1 MNMSRSCF
9 LPGSASTANGGARP
23 DVLARRIAAGR
34 AVTLDG
40 SSLTCADVDR
50 VARLAAPVQLSTE
63 PAVRERVTR
72 ARDTVAA
79 AVAAGATVYGV
90 TTGFGGMADTAIP
103 PDLAGQL
110 QQGLLAFLHAGAG
123 DPLPERDVRAA
134 MLIRAN
140 SHLRGASGVRWELI
154 ERSAVLLRAGVTPV
168 VRDLGSIGASGDLVP
183 LAAIARAVIGSAR
196 QPVVTSGGTVTT
208 AREALSA
215 LGLPPLSLQ
224 AKEGLALVNG
234 TAVSTA
240 RATLCVLDAIDYLD
254 VVTAFHGLA
263 VHALGASSE
272 PYAAFTHEHKPHAGQ
287 ARIAERMRRLTD
299 GAGASGSQLAERLA
313 SGKLGQ
319 DRYALRCIPQYLGP
333 VADCLDRACDQLEV
347 EMNSTT
353 DNPLVDPAD
362 GRFFH
367 GGNFLAEYV
376 ATAMDS
382 LRAHLALACKHV
394 DVQVATLMAPEHSS
408 GLPPSLVGNTA
419 LSVNMGL
426 KGLQILG
433 NSIMPL
439 VTYFAAPIADR
450 FPTHAEQFNQN
461 INSQSYGAARL
472 AREQIELARRHL
484 AVALVAV
491 TQAVELKAQR
501 AHGTHDARALLSPPA
516 ASIYTTIKDVLGS
529 PVTPGRPTVWD
540 DTDQPLE
547 AFVDRV
553 FADLAA
559 CGRIADACKL
569 N

>member
-1 MNMSRSCF
+1 MPPDPS
-9 LPGSASTANGGARP
+9 GSPAHGAHPAFDAPP
-23 DVLARRIAAGR
+23 DVPARRITADT
-34 AVTLDG
+34 AVVLDG
-40 SSLTCADVDR
+40 SSLTCADVDQ
-50 VARLAAPVQLSTE
+50 VARLGAPVRLSTE

-90 TTGFGGMADTAIP
+90 TTGFGGMGNIAIS
-103 PDLAGQL
+103 PDLAEQL
-110 QQGLLAFLHAGAG
+110 QENLLAFLHAGAG

-183 LAAIARAVIGSAR
+183 LAAIARAVIGSER
-196 QPVVTSGGTVTT
+196 QQVMTSSGRVTT
-208 AREALSA
+208 ARQALSA
-215 LGLPPLSLQ
+215 LGLPPLRLQ

-240 RATLCVLDAIDYLD
+240 RAALCVLDTIDYLD
-254 VVTAFHGLA
+254 VAVAFHGLA
-263 VHALGASSE
+263 VHALGASNE
-272 PYAAFTHEHKPHAGQ
+272 PYATFTHKHKPHAGQ
-287 ARIAERMRRLTD
+287 VRIAERMRMLTNET
-299 GAGASGSQLAERLA
+299 GVLGSQLTKRVA
-313 SGKLGQ
+313 SGELGQ

-333 VADCLDRACDQLEV
+333 VADCFDRVRDQLEV
-347 EMNSTT
+347 EMNAAT
-353 DNPLVDPAD
+353 DNPLVDPVD

-419 LSVNMGL
+419 LTVNMGL

-491 TQAVELKAQR
+491 TQAVELKAER
-501 AHGTHDARALLSPPA
+501 THGTHDARSLLSAPA
-516 ASIYTTIKDVLGS
+516 ASIYMAIKDVLGS
-529 PVTPGRPTVWD
+529 QITSSRPTIWD
-540 DTDQPLE
+540 DADHPLE

-553 FADLAA
+553 SADLVVH
-559 CGRIADACKL
+559 GRIADACRL
-569 N
+569 D

>member
-1 MNMSRSCF
+1 MPSDAG
-9 LPGSASTANGGARP
+9 GSPAHGKLRASGAAP
-23 DVLARRIAAGR
+23 DVRARRITAGS

-50 VARLAAPVQLSTE
+50 VARLGIPVQLSTE
-63 PAVRERVTR
+63 PAVRERVDR
-72 ARDTVAA
+72 ARDMVAA
-79 AVAAGATVYGV
+79 AVAAGETVYGV

-103 PDLAGQL
+103 PDLAEQL
-110 QQGLLAFLHAGAG
+110 QESLLAFLHAGAG

-154 ERSAVLLRAGVTPV
+154 ERSVVLLRAGVTPV

-183 LAAIARAVIGSAR
+183 LAAIARAVTGSER
-196 QPVVTSGGTVTT
+196 QQVVTSSGTVTT
-208 AREALSA
+208 AREALSS
-215 LGLPPLSLQ
+215 LGLPPLTLQ

-240 RATLCVLDAIDYLD
+240 RAALCVMDAIDYLD

-263 VHALGASSE
+263 VHALGASNES
-272 PYAAFTHEHKPHAGQ
+272 YATFTHEHKPHAGQ
-287 ARIAERMRRLTD
+287 IRIAERMRRLTN
-299 GAGASGSQLAERLA
+299 GTGVFGSQLAERLA

-333 VADCLDRACDQLEV
+333 VADCLDRARDQLEV

-353 DNPLVDPAD
+353 DNPLVDPVE

-394 DVQVATLMAPEHSS
+394 DVQVATLMAPEHSG

-491 TQAVELKAQR
+491 TQAVELKAKR
-501 AHGTHDARALLSPPA
+501 THGTHDARALLSPSA

-529 PVTPGRPTVWD
+529 QITPNRPTVWD
-540 DTDQPLE
+540 DTDHPLE
-547 AFVDRV
+547 LFADHV
-553 FADLAA
+553 FADLAVH
-559 CGRIADACKL
+559 GRIANACKL

>member
-1 MNMSRSCF
+1 MHPATSYE
-9 LPGSASTANGGARP
+9 LPKP
-23 DVLARRIAAGR
+23 RIADLR
-34 AVTLDG
+34 HQRVVLDG

-63 PAVRERVTR
+63 PAVRERVAR

-79 AVAAGATVYGV
+79 AVAAGETVYGV
-90 TTGFGGMADTAIP
+90 TTGFGGMGDTAIS
-103 PDLAGQL
+103 PDLAEQL
-110 QQGLLAFLHAGAG
+110 QGNLLAFLHTGAG

-154 ERSAVLLRAGVTPV
+154 ERSVVLLRAGVTPV

-183 LAAIARAVIGSAR
+183 LAAIARAVIGSER
-196 QPVVTSGGTVTT
+196 QKVVTSGRTVT

-215 LGLPPLSLQ
+215 LGLPPLRLQ

-240 RATLCVLDAIDYLD
+240 RATLCVLDAIDYVD
-254 VVTAFHGLA
+254 VVMAFHGLA
-263 VHALGASSE
+263 VHALGASNE
-272 PYAAFTHEHKPHAGQ
+272 PYATFTHEHKPHAGQ
-287 ARIAERMRRLTD
+287 VRIAERMRKLTN
-299 GAGASGSQLAERLA
+299 GAGVFGSQLAERLA

-319 DRYALRCIPQYLGP
+319 DRYALRCIPQFLGP
-333 VADCLDRACDQLEV
+333 VADCLDRVRDQLEV

-353 DNPLVDPAD
+353 DNPLVDPVEA
-362 GRFFH
+362 RFFH

-394 DVQVATLMAPEHSS
+394 DVQVATLMAPEHSG

-419 LSVNMGL
+419 LTVNTGL

-501 AHGTHDARALLSPPA
+501 THGTHDARALLSPSA
-516 ASIYTTIKDVLGS
+516 ASIYMTIKDVLGS
-529 PVTPGRPTVWD
+529 QITPNRPTVWD
-540 DTDQPLE
+540 DADHPLE
-547 AFVDRV
+547 ALVDRA
-553 FADLAA
+553 FADLAVH
-559 CGRIADACKL
+559 GRIADACRL
-569 N
+569 D

>member
-1 MNMSRSCF
+1 MLIDQGGPLARETPTTF
-9 LPGSASTANGGARP
+9 AAPPDAPARRSTAEGA
-23 DVLARRIAAGR
+23 V
-34 AVTLDG
+34 VLDG

-50 VARLAAPVQLSTE
+50 VARLGAPVRLSAE

-72 ARDTVAA
+72 ACDRVAE
-79 AVAAGATVYGV
+79 AVAAGEAVYGV
-90 TTGFGGMADTAIP
+90 TTGFGGMGNISISS
-103 PDLAGQL
+103 DLAEQL
-110 QQGLLAFLHAGAG
+110 QENLLAFLHAGAG

-154 ERSAVLLRAGVTPV
+154 ERSALLLRAGVTPV

-183 LAAIARAVIGSAR
+183 LAAIARAVIGSER
-196 QPVVTSGGTVTT
+196 QPVVTSRGTMM

-215 LGLPPLSLQ
+215 LGLPPLGLQ
-224 AKEGLALVNG
+224 AKEGLGLVNG

-254 VVTAFHGLA
+254 VVMAFHGLA
-263 VHALGASSE
+263 VHALGASDE
-272 PYAAFTHEHKPHAGQ
+272 PYSAFTHEHKPHAGQ
-287 ARIAERMRRLTD
+287 ARVAERMRKLTN
-299 GAGASGSQLAERLA
+299 GTSVLGSQIANRVAAGE
-313 SGKLGQ
+313 LGQ

-333 VADCLDRACDQLEV
+333 VADCLDRVRDQLEV

-353 DNPLVDPAD
+353 DNPLVDTVD
-362 GRFFH
+362 GRFYH

-376 ATAMDS
+376 ATGMDS

-394 DVQVATLMAPEHSS
+394 DVQVATLMAPEHSG

-419 LSVNMGL
+419 LSVNTGL

-472 AREQIELARRHL
+472 TREQIELARRHL

-491 TQAVELKAQR
+491 TQAVELKAER
-501 AHGTHDARALLSPPA
+501 RYGTYDARALLSPSA
-516 ASIYTTIKDVLGS
+516 ASIYATIKDVLGS
-529 PVTPGRPTVWD
+529 QITPDRPTVWD
-540 DTDQPLE
+540 DTDHPLE

-559 CGRIADACKL
+559 HGRIADACKL